1 MNTTSEFQGGLCNRQ
16 LYRGYYNPN
25 LLRVIKTLSV
35 PSQQKH
41 LHQNIPSLKRIY
53 VSKDRVIIE
62 PKFWPRWTWSAT
74 WLSKSIFFGI
84 LHRMYVGLKTRN
96 MYNRVDASIQKWEIL
111 FTIWPLGMSR
121 SLRQPQ
127 VRDLGKGRLTPNL
140 ALYQKD
146 DNACDATRFLYGV
159 EVK

>member
-1 MNTTSEFQGGLCNRQ
+1 
-16 LYRGYYNPN
+16 
-25 LLRVIKTLSV
+25 
-35 PSQQKH
+35 
-41 LHQNIPSLKRIY
+41 
-53 VSKDRVIIE
+53 
-62 PKFWPRWTWSAT
+62 
-74 WLSKSIFFGI
+74 
-84 LHRMYVGLKTRN
+84 
-96 MYNRVDASIQKWEIL
+96 
-111 FTIWPLGMSR
+111 MSR